1 MSNKTLG
8 AACAAGFFLVMIIT
22 LIFPSFPPA
31 RLIYDFLK
39 IPQNNTPVLGIPT
52 TVLIDGVTNGLF
64 WLVVSATAYGLV
76 GFSMNDDSL
85 PPLPEMPRLEAPPPE
100 PTRVDNRTVRIPP
113 ALTVRKPRKRKPRT
127 EYDVETIEGIG
138 PVRGEMLRNI
148 GVKTVDD
155 LLKVAATKR
164 GQLRLAQEVGVSHE
178 MMLKWIAKGD
188 LLRIEGVG
196 AQYSGLLEAAGV
208 NSVTDLSSRNPG
220 YLHQTLRNINKEKK
234 MVKRVPPHRTVQ
246 IWVDEAKDLIISESR
261 V

>member
-8 AACAAGFFLVMIIT
+8 AACAAGFFIVMIVT
-22 LIFPSFPPA
+22 LVFPSFPPA

-39 IPQNNTPVLGIPT
+39 IPQNTTSILGIPAG
-52 TVLIDGVTNGLF
+52 VLIDGVTNGLF

-76 GFSMNDDSL
+76 GFAMNDDSL
-85 PPLPEMPRLEAPPPE
+85 SPLPDMPRLEAPPPE
-100 PTRVDNRTVRIPP
+100 PIRVDSRTAKIPP
-113 ALTVRKPRKRKPRT
+113 AFTVRKTRKRKARI

-138 PVRGEMLRNI
+138 PIRGELLRNI

-155 LLKVAATKR
+155 LLKVGAARR

-178 MMLKWIAKGD
+178 MLLKWIAKGD
-188 LLRIEGVG
+188 LLRVNGVG

-208 NSVTDLSSRNPG
+208 NSVADLSTRNPS

-234 MVKRVPPHRTVQ
+234 MVKRVPPNRTVTV
-246 IWVDEAKDLIISESR
+246 WVNDAKDLLVAEN
-261 V
+261 